1 MEIKNMKQRR
11 AKGFLQAKG
20 FSIVELMV
28 AILIGLI
35 ILAGVIQVVVTSKTT
50 FMGQEEM
57 SFIQENARYAMD
69 VIGKD
74 IQGAGYKGCAGQD
87 ARIALV
93 AGGGDDSA
101 LEFLGVESIRG
112 YRNETDA
119 PNAYAAKLRAI
130 AGGAKSESLLI
141 RSFTGPHH
149 VVTSH
154 SGQALIFAAP
164 HSFLSGDYL
173 GIVAEDCRRVGI
185 FRIATPVTPSPTVT
199 SVTYTLADNHGMPT
213 IKPNLTESI
222 ICTGATPSCSTS
234 YSQNYN
240 PGSVAMSF
248 SANSY
253 YIGDSSALPGLPA
266 LKRATLVRS
275 AAGSAGQGTVIS
287 EEIALGV
294 EDIHFRY
301 GIKDSSGTRY
311 LLADE
316 VTNWSQVFAVEVSM
330 MMRSQTP
337 SLPTAENKTLG
348 SSGRSYNDKYMRQ
361 VVTSI
366 YRIRNRI

>member
-1 MEIKNMKQRR
+1 MEINPMKQRR
-11 AKGFLQAKG
+11 ATG

-35 ILAGVIQVVVTSKTT
+35 ILAGVIQVVITSKTT

-93 AGGGDDSA
+93 AGGDASA
-101 LEFLGVESIRG
+101 LEFLGAGDIRG
-112 YRNETDA
+112 Y
-119 PNAYAAKLRAI
+119 PNATGAPSAYSGNLRDVS
-130 AGGAKSESLLI
+130 GGGKSESLLI
-141 RSFTGPHH
+141 RSFTGPSRI
-149 VVTSH
+149 VKSH
-154 SGQALIFAAP
+154 SAQTITFVSQ
-164 HSFLSGDYL
+164 HDFLAGDYL
-173 GIVAEDCRRVGI
+173 GIVAEDCRRTGV
-185 FRIATPVTPSPTVT
+185 FRMATPPNSTTIE
-199 SVTYTLADNHGMPT
+199 YTLAANHGMPT
-213 IKPNLTESI
+213 IKPGVDSDI
-222 ICTGATPSCSTS
+222 ICAGAATACSTS
-234 YSQNYN
+234 SMQNYEA
-240 PGSVAMSF
+240 GSVAMNF
-248 SANSY
+248 SANAY

-266 LKRATLVRS
+266 LKRAVLTRS
-275 AAGSAGQGTVIS
+275 GTVTS

-301 GIKDSSGTRY
+301 GIRNGNNTRY
-311 LLADE
+311 VLASA
-316 VTNWSQVFAVEVSM
+316 VTDWSQVFAVEVSL

-337 SLPTAENKTLG
+337 SLSTAEEKALG
-348 SSGRSYNDKYMRQ
+348 SGTSERKYNDRHMRQ

>member
-1 MEIKNMKQRR
+1 MEIKSMKQRR
-11 AKGFLQAKG
+11 TKG

-50 FMGQEEM
+50 FLGQEEM

-93 AGGGDDSA
+93 AGGDASA
-101 LEFLGVESIRG
+101 LEFLAAGDVRG
-112 YRNETDA
+112 YLNEGDA
-119 PNAYAAKLRAI
+119 PDAYSGNLRDVS
-130 AGGAKSESLLI
+130 GGGKSESLLI
-141 RSFTGPHH
+141 RSFTGPSR
-149 VVTSH
+149 VVKSH
-154 SGQALIFAAP
+154 SAQTITFVSQ
-164 HSFLSGDYL
+164 HDFLAGDYL
-173 GIVAEDCRRVGI
+173 GIVAEDCRRAGV
-185 FRIATPVTPSPTVT
+185 FRIATPVTPGTNSTV
-199 SVTYTLADNHGMPT
+199 VTYTPGANHDMPT
-213 IKPNLTESI
+213 IKPSLDSDI
-222 ICTGATPSCSTS
+222 ICPGCSTS
-234 YSQNYN
+234 YIQNYDG
-240 PGSVAMSF
+240 GSVAMNF
-248 SANSY
+248 SANAY
-253 YIGDSSALPGLPA
+253 YIGTSSALPGLPA
-266 LKRATLVRS
+266 LKRAVLTRS
-275 AAGSAGQGTVIS
+275 GTVTS

-301 GIKDSSGTRY
+301 GIRNGNNTRY
-311 LLADE
+311 VLASE
-316 VTNWSQVFAVEVSM
+316 VSDTDWPKVFAVEVSL

-337 SLPTAENKTLG
+337 SLSTAESKTLG
-348 SSGRSYNDKYMRQ
+348 SSGRTYNDRHMRQ

>member
-93 AGGGDDSA
+93 AGGDASA
-101 LEFLGVESIRG
+101 LQLLGVEGVRG
-112 YRNETDA
+112 YLNGTDA
-119 PNAYAAKLRAI
+119 PSAYSGNLKEMAD
-130 AGGAKSESLLI
+130 GTKSESLLI
-141 RSFTGPHH
+141 RSFTGPNRLLQ
-149 VVTSH
+149 SH
-154 SGQALIFAAP
+154 TGTTLTFYGPPDFSP
-164 HSFLSGDYL
+164 HNFQEGDYL
-173 GIVAEDCRRVGI
+173 GMVSEECRRIGVL
-185 FRIATPVTPSPTVT
+185 RVATRTNTT
-199 SVTYTLADNHGMPT
+199 VTYTAAGNNGMTT
-213 IKPNLTESI
+213 IKPSLDASI
-222 ICTGATPSCSTS
+222 VCPGATCVAG
-234 YSQNYN
+234 YSQNYS
-240 PGSVAMSF
+240 PGSVAMDF
-248 SANSY
+248 SAHAY
-253 YIGDSSALPGLPA
+253 YIGDSGPLPGVPA
-266 LKRATLVRS
+266 LKRAVLARN
-275 AAGSAGQGTVIS
+275 GTVTS

-301 GIKDSSGTRY
+301 GVRNGSNTRY
-311 LLADE
+311 VIASDVAD
-316 VTNWSQVFAVEVSM
+316 WSLVFAVEVSLL
-330 MMRSQTP
+330 MRSQTP
-337 SLPTAENKTLG
+337 SLPNAESKTLG
-348 SSGRSYNDKYMRQ
+348 SSGRIYNDKYMRQ